1 MKNVIVAL
9 AGLAVAGS
17 ALGQISIT
25 PNANGNASTTNGM
38 FQIASVPGTPNSSL
52 AFAGNSFFS
61 GTTNAAANDNLYA
74 YHWLWRVNN
83 SAGST
88 QDTRELIMSNGSGG
102 GASSFMTVTGGNNLG
117 TSSTAEQTFD
127 IFNVTLGYTFLAK
140 SAYSIINTGA
150 GPQVVNTMTITN
162 RDTGPLSLSLF
173 NYFDGAINAGDA
185 NDTLAFNAGDSN
197 FTWSDTALPG
207 RTINYRGFGANA
219 FQSSIWAST
228 TAGRVTAEL
237 SDTGRDDLNNTVATG
252 PADLA
257 AAFQWNLELGVG
269 ETRTV
274 IVGLGFNTAAIPAP
288 AGVAAFGLMGLAGL
302 RRRRA

>member
-9 AGLAVAGS
+9 AGLAIAGS

-38 FQIASVPGTPNSSL
+38 FQIASVPGTPNSAV

-61 GTTNAAANDNLYA
+61 ATTSAAANDNVYA
-74 YHWLWRVNN
+74 YHWLWHVNT

-102 GASSFMTVTGGNNLG
+102 GVNSFMTVTGGNNLG
-117 TSSTAEQTFD
+117 NSTTAQQSFD
-127 IFNVTLGYTFLAK
+127 IFNVNNGYSFLAV
-140 SAYSIINTGA
+140 SNYSIINTGA

-162 RDTGPLSLSLF
+162 RDSGPLSLSLY
-173 NYFDGAINAGDA
+173 NYFDGAINNGDA
-185 NDTLAFNAGDSN
+185 NDTVTYDAGTGAFN
-197 FTWSDTALPG
+197 WSDTALPG
-207 RTINYRGFGANA
+207 RTIQHIGYGANRYQA
-219 FQSSIWAST
+219 SAWASATPGTVT
-228 TAGRVTAEL
+228 TEL
-237 SDTGRDDLNNTVATG
+237 GDTGRDDLNNTVVTG
-252 PADLA
+252 AGDRA
-257 AAFQWNLELGVG
+257 AAFQWDLNFAPG
-269 ETRTV
+269 ETRTI
-274 IVGLGFNTAAIPAP
+274 IVGLGLNTNAIPAP